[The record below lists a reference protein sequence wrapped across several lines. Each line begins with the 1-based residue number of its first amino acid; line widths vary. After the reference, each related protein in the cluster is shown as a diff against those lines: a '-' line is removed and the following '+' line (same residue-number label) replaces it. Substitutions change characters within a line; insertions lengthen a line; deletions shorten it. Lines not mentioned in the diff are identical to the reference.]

1 MQVFS
6 KDQAKYIDDVTI
18 KSGKLSSIELMKN
31 AGIKISGF
39 LQKKYPNK
47 KFVFVCGKG
56 NNGGDGFAAA
66 LDLKIKNY
74 EPVIFSLY
82 TEKNLSDDTLYF
94 YRKCLHHNI
103 HIKNKLDTTLVENK
117 TSVIIDCILGIG
129 FEGELRAEIQNW
141 TKFINK
147 FENIVSADI
156 PTGVQS
162 NNGLVSKNAVKSSYT
177 IAIGKAKLG
186 SAILPGKTY
195 SGKIIPVD
203 IDFVKGKKFDGI
215 NWNQTETNYISS
227 IIPKTCDMTHKYKQ
241 GKVMIIAGSIGMTGA
256 AYLASIAA
264 LRSGA
269 GLTVTCAPSSLN
281 DIYEN
286 KITEGLTL
294 PCEDN
299 GKGFLQFSN
308 LKQIL
313 DSSEECDSVLI
324 GPGLG
329 NHRSTLDLVIALY
342 QNITKPLVVDADGL
356 KPFNSDKSLFG
367 RINSDFAITPHM
379 GELSRVLDLSS
390 VEIINSFPNSI
401 GDFMNDFNGTL
412 VAKYP
417 SSIIVNNDNG
427 YINSTGNSGL
437 ATAGSGD
444 VLSGLIAGLAA
455 QKISMF
461 HSSLIAAAVHGHAA
475 DMIVKH
481 SSKKSLIASDLLDV
495 IPKAMAHYES

>member
-39 LQKKYPNK
+39 LQKKYTNK

-74 EPVIFSLY
+74 EPVIFSLH

-94 YRKCLHHNI
+94 YKKCIHHNI
-103 HIKNKLDTTLVENK
+103 EIKNKLDTSLVENK
-117 TSVIIDCILGIG
+117 TLVIIDCILGIG

-141 TKFINK
+141 TKLINK

-195 SGKIIPVD
+195 SGKIIPVN
-203 IDFVKGKKFDGI
+203 IDFVKGIKFDGI
-215 NWNQTETNYISS
+215 NWNQIETNYISS
-227 IIPKTCDMTHKYKQ
+227 LIPKTFDMTHKYKQ

-256 AYLASIAA
+256 AYLASISA

-299 GKGFLQFSN
+299 GKGFFQFSN

-313 DSSEECDSVLI
+313 DKSEEC
-324 GPGLG
+324 
-329 NHRSTLDLVIALY
+329 
-342 QNITKPLVVDADGL
+342 
-356 KPFNSDKSLFG
+356 
-367 RINSDFAITPHM
+367 
-379 GELSRVLDLSS
+379 
-390 VEIINSFPNSI
+390 II
-401 GDFMNDFNGTL
+401 
-412 VAKYP
+412 
-417 SSIIVNNDNG
+417 
-427 YINSTGNSGL
+427 
-437 ATAGSGD
+437 
-444 VLSGLIAGLAA
+444 
-455 QKISMF
+455 
-461 HSSLIAAAVHGHAA
+461 
-475 DMIVKH
+475 
-481 SSKKSLIASDLLDV
+481 
-495 IPKAMAHYES
+495 